1 MGHVPC
7 DDAHA
12 VRAALA
18 QTYCD
23 HPVRYSLMKSNEL
36 AARRAEPWVVALLS
50 LSSLVMLVSLP
61 LGWGIALAIGLVGHY
76 VGELLLYVAAPAR
89 AKWMGRRHLGSGAR
103 TIFRQ
108 TFAIVGWILIADPMS
123 ALVALVAATI
133 AFGHAAHFTYR
144 VLASRNQA
152 NRAGRLRW
160 AHLEVNGHT
169 EGPELLPLTLPR
181 IIGVTGPRLVLMTD
195 VVLLASLGVGGLVG
209 SAWPVVAGCAAQ
221 AGACLWAL
229 ILGVRRNR
237 LIQRLQSP
245 EEENAQLLAALAAT
259 NPEVAVYFSGGRGT
273 TYQLNVWLETLN
285 RLHRPAVI
293 MLREGRHLEQMQ
305 PTNIPTVVLP
315 QAQNVERAQFA
326 SLKVALYP
334 TTVINNNHMIR
345 LRGLRHIFINHG
357 DGDKAVTYSPL
368 HRVFDE
374 IWVAGQ
380 AAVDRYLQRGEG
392 IRADQLRQVGR
403 PQLAGIRPS
412 EGFPTADEV
421 VTVLYAP
428 TWEGNFDD
436 VNYSSV
442 APMGAEIIE
451 QLITLPRPVRVLFK
465 PHPATGTRLPEAAAG
480 RRAIEERLA
489 SLPEHLVV
497 PDEQGALH
505 DAFNECDILI
515 SDVSSVVADF
525 LASRKPYLM
534 TNPQQDPV
542 ERFHE
547 RFPSTRGGSV
557 LDPDDLRVHELI
569 MDVLA
574 SDPLAAKRQ
583 ELATYFLGQHQ
594 ADPIGHF
601 ADAIDDA
608 CARVS
613 METITEDGQAN
624 PRPSHPAEEVTP

>member
-1 MGHVPC
+1 MT
-7 DDAHA
+7 
-12 VRAALA
+12 
-18 QTYCD
+18 QTYRE
-23 HPVRYSLMKSNEL
+23 HPVRYSLMRSNEL
-36 AARRAEPWVVALLS
+36 AARRAEPWVVALMS
-50 LSSLVMLVSLP
+50 LSGLLMLVSVP
-61 LGWGIALAIGLVGHY
+61 FGWGIALVVALVGNY
-76 VGELLLYVAAPAR
+76 AAELLLYVAAPAR

-103 TIFRQ
+103 AAFRQ
-108 TFAIVGWILIADPMS
+108 TFAVVGWIMIAEPQS
-123 ALVALVAATI
+123 AVVAVVAATI
-133 AFGHAAHFTYR
+133 AFGHATHFTYR

-160 AHLEVNGHT
+160 VNLEVNGVT
-169 EGPELLPLTLPR
+169 EGPPLLPLTLPR

-195 VVLLASLGVGGLVG
+195 VLLLVALGVGGVLG
-209 SAWPVVAGCAAQ
+209 SAWPVIVGCVAQ

-229 ILGVRRNR
+229 ILGIRRNR
-237 LIQRLQSP
+237 LIQRLPSP
-245 EEENAQLLAALAAT
+245 EEENAQLLTALAAT
-259 NPEVAVYFSGGRGT
+259 NPEVAVYFSGGKGT
-273 TYQLNVWLETLN
+273 TYQLNVWLETFN

-305 PTNIPTVVLP
+305 PTTIPTVVLP
-315 QAQNVERAQFA
+315 QAQDVERAQFA

-412 EGFPTADEV
+412 EGLPTADEI

-442 APMGAEIIE
+442 APMGVELIE
-451 QLITLPRPVRVLFK
+451 QLITLPRPVRILFK
-465 PHPATGTRLPEAAAG
+465 PHPATGTRLPEAAAA
-480 RRAIEERLA
+480 RRAIEERLGGLA
-489 SLPEHLVV
+489 DHVVV

-505 DAFNECDILI
+505 NAFNECDILI

-542 ERFHE
+542 DRFHE
-547 RFPSTRGGSV
+547 RFPSTRGGSM

-583 ELATYFLGQHQ
+583 ELATYFLGEHRD
-594 ADPIGHF
+594 DPIEHF
-601 ADAIDDA
+601 ADDVDDA
-608 CARVS
+608 CARVA

-624 PRPSHPAEEVTP
+624 PVPTDPAEGITP